1 MTTLYTLITLGVI
14 ATWLGFPLIIAEMD
28 DIYEELRK
36 MNEDK
41 E

>member
-1 MTTLYTLITLGVI
+1 MTTLCMLITLGII
-14 ATWLGFPLIIAEMD
+14 ATSLGFALIIAKMNV
-28 DIYEELRK
+28 IYEELRK